1 MAIKRDDGRVDHID
15 PATVAAYVAAYPHL
29 RYIAAGLP
37 NLCNVRAFAQN
48 ALALAAPP
56 GASPLKIWEMAA
68 AA

>member
-1 MAIKRDDGRVDHID
+1 MTNKRDHGRADHID

-37 NLCNVRAFAQN
+37 DLRNVRAFAQN

-56 GASPLKIWEMAA
+56 GASPLQIWNMAA